1 MGLAWDPPEY
11 RKRLISII
19 LHCLSVLVIMTRPWQ
34 RPIVRDSLLVIY
46 SIVSLPACTKCVHFA
61 FVEAIV
67 GLFEV
72 TWEFIRA
79 GFWEVFLIL

>member
-1 MGLAWDPPEY
+1 
-11 RKRLISII
+11 
-19 LHCLSVLVIMTRPWQ
+19 MTRPWQ

-46 SIVSLPACTKCVHFA
+46 SVISLPACAKCVHFA

-72 TWEFIRA
+72 AWKFIRA
-79 GFWEVFLIL
+79 GFGEVFLIL